1 MKSYKIPLGGKFPY
15 EVKSSL
21 LKKGAYLD
29 HNHTHFLLIHDGS
42 QGKYGAEINFRSMF
56 EKWVMENDSGGKIIV
71 NSSLPSWLALEHFQQ
86 VLTTTC
92 NSTIKKGY
100 QGFWFVWFTDFII
113 RQISIFFN
121 SLYSWKTKIGRF
133 WFFKDMFVWL
143 VAVYHQHFTPDSFH
157 NAILKTWDFIWSI
170 THKICDMKVFSCL

>member
-1 MKSYKIPLGGKFPY
+1 MSQTPKCWVITGGTNTGVMKHVGEALEGQSKTLIGIATWGIVSNNAKLVKSYKIPLGGKFPY

-42 QGKYGAEINFRSMF
+42 QGKYGVEINFRSMF

-86 VLTTTC
+86 VFTTTC

-100 QGFWFVWFTDFII
+100 QGFWFV
-113 RQISIFFN
+113 
-121 SLYSWKTKIGRF
+121 
-133 WFFKDMFVWL
+133 
-143 VAVYHQHFTPDSFH
+143 
-157 NAILKTWDFIWSI
+157 
-170 THKICDMKVFSCL
+170 